1 MRSSFAPWRS
11 VIGLALP
18 VLVVL
23 VLTSPSPADAQ
34 QGAAA
39 VGEVVFTRDIAP
51 ILQRSCVRCHRPGGV
66 APMSLVE
73 YDDVKP
79 HALRIMRRT
88 SRRATEALPS
98 GK

>member
-51 ILQRSCVRCHRPGGV
+51 ILQRSCDAVIGPVVWRRC
-66 APMSLVE
+66 
-73 YDDVKP
+73 
-79 HALRIMRRT
+79 
-88 SRRATEALPS
+88 PS
-98 GK
+98 SSTTT